1 MTADCNS
8 EKTFPLHRVKLSNFR
23 AKACWNRRK
32 NNYSEISIG
41 QTSRD
46 SELNLLLLFL
56 LYHRYA
62 GAEWMYRL
70 YTIIPLTCSLCC
82 FLAPSLNDSARFK
95 GRMNQVLG
103 FWVEQHLQCSAH
115 AKFWSGKKKIPS
127 WKILG
132 GVEGG
137 TCGVCVKYDLKSN
150 LEVKRN
156 MKIFFFF
163 PSFVLLQIYLR
174 FLTSFNKLL
183 YRKCY
188 ILLNNSVAPALMK
201 ELLVLLGQMPLFPR
215 VHLSFL
221 CAFLS
226 FFYRHILFL
235 RFCFSHS
242 HS

>member
-1 MTADCNS
+1 MGTAEYDVDLLNMIRLKGFADCMSLSLFWGFLVSEVEKVTADCNS

-23 AKACWNRRK
+23 AKGCWNRRK

-82 FLAPSLNDSARFK
+82 LLAPSLNDSARFK

-163 PSFVLLQIYLR
+163 PLFCPSADLFEVSY
-174 FLTSFNKLL
+174 
-183 YRKCY
+183 
-188 ILLNNSVAPALMK
+188 
-201 ELLVLLGQMPLFPR
+201 EL
-215 VHLSFL
+215 
-221 CAFLS
+221 
-226 FFYRHILFL
+226 
-235 RFCFSHS
+235 
-242 HS
+242 